1 LFFFIT
7 HMKSTAK
14 PVSAKS
20 APPSSFI
27 TKWLP
32 AIVAIIVFAIVGIAY
47 FSPVLKG
54 LVLSQSDIT
63 QFLGSS
69 HEIVDF
75 RAKYH
80 TEPLWTNSTFAGM
93 PSYPISTEYPSN
105 LVQYIFMGLLK
116 WLPFPCAMFFLFCIG
131 FYILLRVLDVN
142 PWLAII
148 GSLAYGFSSYFFII
162 LGVGH
167 NSKAA
172 AIAFMAPVLAG
183 VILAFKGKRLQG
195 AVLTALALALELYSD
210 HPQITYYLFMMV
222 LIYGALE
229 FFKATKDKLLP
240 AYFRTVGVLAI
251 AAGIAVGTD
260 ITSLWLTYD
269 YGKVSTRGKSDL
281 TLNGE
286 NKTAGLTVSYATQ
299 WCYGVPETFSLLIPN
314 YQGGGDKALGQ
325 DKDAIKDIDPQFR
338 DNVAN
343 FDQYWG
349 DQPGTSGPVYVGA
362 IICFFAFLG
371 LFLIKGPL
379 KWFVFI
385 STTLSVMLSWG
396 HNFQS
401 LTDLFFDYFPGYN
414 KFRSVSM
421 ILVIAELA
429 LPLLAVLA
437 MDKIFKSKKFL
448 EDKIPVLFGKKQ
460 MSGKNMFLGSLIIVG
475 GFTVLSFI
483 MPTTFTSMQK
493 TDEVNQKLQEIQ
505 EQAGQQLPPSELK
518 QYRETIEQIMP
529 YVVQAR
535 KHVFTADAARS
546 SIFIILAALLAWL
559 YMKKI
564 IDWKWFTAVM
574 GVFILADMF
583 PLDKRYLNDENFK
596 AKRPTSEQF
605 QPDEADKQ
613 ILRDTTLDYRVINT
627 TMALDQDGIT
637 CYFHKSLGGYNGA
650 KMKRYNEL
658 MTYHIDRELRGIY
671 QALQGQPAYLSVL
684 NMLNTKY
691 AIAEI
696 KGGQKVAAPIPGAL
710 GNAWFVDNY
719 RKVDDADSEIVAL
732 DNFSPG
738 TTAIVDKKFSDY
750 LKISSMQPH
759 DSTAFVKMT
768 SYEPNDLNYI
778 SHSKTERL
786 AVFSEIYYKENGWQA
801 YIDGQPSDHIQV
813 DYVLRAMII
822 PAGDHKIEFKFHP
835 SHYYIGEKISLA
847 SSLLLFGGCIGFLYM
862 QFRKKKEDSPQPS
875 KGEPNPAK

>member
-1 LFFFIT
+1 
-7 HMKSTAK
+7 MKSTTK
-14 PVSAKS
+14 PTTLKPSS
-20 APPSSFI
+20 PPSKFNQ
-27 TKWLP
+27 WLP
-32 AIVAIIVFAIVGIAY
+32 HIAAIIIFALVGIAY
-47 FSPVLKG
+47 FFPALKG
-54 LVLSQSDIT
+54 MVLSQSDIT

-69 HEIVDF
+69 HEIIDF

-80 TEPLWTNSTFAGM
+80 TEPLWTNTNFAGM
-93 PSYPISTEYPSN
+93 PAYPISVAYPNN
-105 LVQYIFMGLLK
+105 LVQYIFIILLK
-116 WLPFPCAMFFLFCIG
+116 WLPFPCGLFFLFCIG

-142 PWLAII
+142 PWVAII
-148 GSLAYGFSSYFFII
+148 SSLAYGFSSYFFII
-162 LGVGH
+162 LAVGH
-167 NSKAA
+167 NSKAD

-195 AVLTALALALELYSD
+195 AILTGIALALELYSD

-229 FFKATKDKLLP
+229 FFKAIREKLLP
-240 AYFRTVGVLAI
+240 AYFKTVAILGI
-251 AAGIAVGTD
+251 AAFVAVGTD
-260 ITSLWLTYD
+260 ITNLWLTYD
-269 YGKVSTRGKSDL
+269 YGKYSTRGKSEL

-299 WCYGVPETFSLLIPN
+299 WSYGVPETFSFLIPN
-314 YQGGGDKALGQ
+314 YQGGGDKSLGA
-325 DKDAIKDIDPQFR
+325 DKDALKDIDPQYR
-338 DNVAN
+338 ENVAN

-371 LFLIKGPL
+371 LFIIKGPL

-401 LTDLFFDYFPGYN
+401 FTDLFFEYFPGYS

-421 ILVIAELA
+421 ILVMAELA
-429 LPLLAVLA
+429 LPLLAALA
-437 MDKIFKSKKFL
+437 IDKIFKSKKFL
-448 EDKIPVLFGKKQ
+448 EDKIPVFGKKELL
-460 MSGKNMFLGSLIIVG
+460 GRNIFLSSLIIVG

-483 MPTTFTSMQK
+483 MPTVFTSMQK
-493 TDEVNQKLQEIQ
+493 TDEVNQKLEEIQ
-505 EQAGQQLPPSELK
+505 EQAGQQLPPGELK
-518 QYRETIEQIMP
+518 QYRETIETLMP

-535 KHVFTADAARS
+535 KKVFTADAARS

-583 PLDKRYLNDENFK
+583 PLDKRYLSDNNFK
-596 AKRPTSEQF
+596 VKHPTNEEF
-605 QPDEADKQ
+605 QPDAADQEIMK
-613 ILRDTTLDYRVINT
+613 DTTLDYRVINT

-637 CYFHKSLGGYNGA
+637 CYYHKSLGGYSGA

-691 AIAEI
+691 AIVEV
-696 KGGQKVAAPIPGAL
+696 KGGQKVAAPVPGAL

-719 RKVDDADSEIVAL
+719 RKVNNADSEIVAL
-732 DNFSPG
+732 NNFSPG
-738 TTAIVDKKFSDY
+738 NTAIVDKRYSDY
-750 LKISSMQPH
+750 LKVSPMQPH
-759 DSTAFVKMT
+759 DSTAVIKMT
-768 SYEPNDLNYI
+768 SYEPNDLNYV
-778 SHSKTERL
+778 SHSKTDRL

-801 YIDGQPSDHIQV
+801 YIDGQPADHIQV

-822 PAGDHKIEFKFHP
+822 PAGNHSIEFKFHP
-835 SHYYIGEKISLA
+835 SHYFIGEKISLA
-847 SSLLLFGGCIGFLYM
+847 SSLILFGGCIGFLYM
-862 QFRKKKEDSPQPS
+862 QVKKKKE
-875 KGEPNPAK
+875 AA

>member
-1 LFFFIT
+1 
-7 HMKSTAK
+7 MKSTAK
-14 PVSAKS
+14 PTSLK
-20 APPSSFI
+20 PSSPPGKFSL
-27 TKWLP
+27 WLP
-32 AIVAIIVFAIVGIAY
+32 NIIAILVFALVGIAY
-47 FSPVLKG
+47 FFPALKG
-54 LVLSQSDIT
+54 MVLSQSDIT

-80 TEPLWTNSTFAGM
+80 TEPLWTNAMFGGM
-93 PSYPISTEYPSN
+93 PAYPISTEYPSN
-105 LVQYIFMGLLK
+105 LVHYVFTALLK
-116 WLPFPCAMFFLFCIG
+116 WLPFPCGLFFLFCAG

-142 PWLAII
+142 PWLSIV
-148 GSLAYGFSSYFFII
+148 GSLSYGFSSYFFII
-162 LGVGH
+162 LAVGH

-183 VILAFKGKRLQG
+183 IILAFKGKRLQG
-195 AVLTALALALELYSD
+195 AILTSIALALELFSD

-222 LIYGALE
+222 LIYGILE
-229 FFKATKDKLLP
+229 FFKALKEKLIP
-240 AYFRTVGVLAI
+240 AYFRTVGILVI

-269 YGKVSTRGKSDL
+269 YGKASTRGKSDL

-299 WCYGVPETFSLLIPN
+299 WSYGIPETFSLLIPN
-314 YQGGGDKALGQ
+314 YQGGGDKALGA
-325 DKDAIKDIDPQFR
+325 DKDAIKDIDPQYR
-338 DNVAN
+338 ESVAN

-349 DQPGTSGPVYVGA
+349 DQPGTSGPVYAGA

-371 LFLIKGPL
+371 LFIIKGPL
-379 KWFVFI
+379 KWFVFF
-385 STTLSVMLSWG
+385 STILSVMLSWG
-396 HNFQS
+396 SNFQS
-401 LTDLFFDYFPGYN
+401 MTDLFFSYFPGYN

-437 MDKIFKSKKFL
+437 MDRIFKSKKFL
-448 EDKIPVLFGKKQ
+448 EEKIPVFGKKE
-460 MSGKNMFLGSLIIVG
+460 MSGRNIFFGSLIVVG

-483 MPTTFTSMQK
+483 TPTTFTSMQK
-493 TDEVNQKLQEIQ
+493 TDEVNQKLAEIQ
-505 EQAGQQLPPSELK
+505 EQAGQRMPEGEIK
-518 QYRETIEQIMP
+518 QYRETIETLMP

-546 SIFIILAALLAWL
+546 SIFIILAALIAWL

-583 PLDKRYLNDENFK
+583 PLDKRYLGDDNFK
-596 AKRPTSEQF
+596 TKRPTSEQF
-605 QPDEADKQ
+605 QPDEADQQ
-613 ILRDTTLDYRVINT
+613 ILKDTTLDYRVINT

-671 QALQGQPAYLSVL
+671 QALNGQPAYLSVL

-691 AIAEI
+691 AIVEV

-719 RKVDDADSEIVAL
+719 RKVDNADSEIIAL
-732 DNFSPG
+732 DNFTPR
-738 TTAIVDKKFSDY
+738 TTAIVDKHFNDY
-750 LKISSMQPH
+750 LKISPMQTH
-759 DSTAFVKMT
+759 DSTAVVKMT
-768 SYEPNDLNYI
+768 SYLPNDLNYV
-778 SHSKTERL
+778 SHSKTDRL

-801 YIDGQPSDHIQV
+801 YIDGQPADHIQV

-822 PAGDHKIEFKFHP
+822 PAGNHTIEFKYHP
-835 SHYYIGEKISLA
+835 SHYFIGEKISLA
-847 SSLLLFGGCIGFLYM
+847 SSLILFGGCIGFLYM
-862 QFRKKKEDSPQPS
+862 QFKKK
-875 KGEPNPAK
+875 AA

>member
-1 LFFFIT
+1 
-7 HMKSTAK
+7 MKSTAK
-14 PVSAKS
+14 PTSLKPAS
-20 APPSSFI
+20 PPSKFS
-27 TKWLP
+27 KWLP
-32 AIVAIIVFAIVGIAY
+32 TIAAIVVFTLVAIIY
-47 FSPVLKG
+47 FLPALKG
-54 LVLSQSDIT
+54 MVLSQSDIT

-93 PSYPISTEYPSN
+93 PAYPISTEYPSN
-105 LVQYIFMGLLK
+105 LVHYLFVGLLK
-116 WLPFPCAMFFLFCIG
+116 WLPFPCAFFFLFCIG
-131 FYILLRVLDVN
+131 FYILLLVLDVN
-142 PWLAII
+142 PWVAIV

-195 AVLTALALALELYSD
+195 AVLTALALALELFSD

-222 LIYGALE
+222 LVYGMLE
-229 FFKATKDKLLP
+229 FIKAIKDKVLP
-240 AYFRTVGVLAI
+240 AYFKTVGILAI

-269 YGKVSTRGKSDL
+269 YGKASTRGKSDL

-286 NKTAGLTVSYATQ
+286 NKTAGLTVEYATQ
-299 WCYGVPETFSLLIPN
+299 WSYGVPETFSLLIPN
-314 YQGGGDKALGQ
+314 YQGGGNKALGD
-325 DKDAIKDIDPQFR
+325 DKNAISDIDPQFKE
-338 DNVAN
+338 NVAN
-343 FDQYWG
+343 WDQYWG
-349 DQPGTSGPVYVGA
+349 DQGITSGPVYVGA

-371 LFLIKGPL
+371 LFIIKGPV
-379 KWFVFI
+379 KWFVFL
-385 STTLSVMLSWG
+385 TTILSVMLSWG

-401 LTDLFFDYFPGYN
+401 MTDLFFSYFPGYN

-429 LPLLAVLA
+429 IPILAVLA
-437 MDKIFKSKKFL
+437 MDRIFKSKKFL
-448 EDKIPVLFGKKQ
+448 EEKISVFGK
-460 MSGKNMFLGSLIIVG
+460 MEVSGRNIFFASLIVVG
-475 GFTVLSFI
+475 GFTVFAFI
-483 MPTTFTSMQK
+483 TPTTFSSMQQ
-493 TDEVNQKLQEIQ
+493 TDEVNKKLQEIQ
-505 EQAGQQLPPSELK
+505 QQSGQRMPEGQIK
-518 QYRETIEQIMP
+518 QYRESIEAIMP
-529 YVVQAR
+529 SVIQAR

-546 SIFIILAALLAWL
+546 SVFIILAALIAWL

-564 IDWKWFTAVM
+564 IDWKWFVAVM
-574 GVFILADMF
+574 GVFIVADMF
-583 PLDKRYLNDENFK
+583 PLDKRYLSDNNFK
-596 AKRPTSEQF
+596 PKRPVSDQF
-605 QPDEADKQ
+605 QPDEADRE
-613 ILRDTTLDYRVINT
+613 ILQDTTLDYRVINT

-671 QALQGQPAYLSVL
+671 QALNGQPAYLSVL

-691 AIAEI
+691 AIVEV

-719 RKVDDADSEIVAL
+719 RKVDNADSEIIAL

-738 TTAIVDKKFSDY
+738 TTAIVDKKFGDY
-750 LKISSMQPH
+750 LKINPSQPH
-759 DSTAFVKMT
+759 DSTAGIRMT
-768 SYEPNDLNYI
+768 SYEPNDLNYV

-801 YIDGQPSDHIQV
+801 YIDGQPADHIQV

-822 PAGDHKIEFKFHP
+822 PAGNHTIEFKFHP
-835 SHYYIGEKISLA
+835 SHYFIGEKISLA
-847 SSLLLFGGCIGFLYM
+847 SSLILFGGCIGFLFM
-862 QFRKKKEDSPQPS
+862 QFRKKQE
-875 KGEPNPAK
+875 AA